1 MQLGF
6 TPEIDFSLQNDGGDT
21 FIARWTSAS
30 PQPSE
35 AEIETAHSEWQAE
48 QDATQ
53 YQRDRAAAY
62 ASIGDQL
69 DMQYWDAENGTTTW
83 ADHVKRVKA
92 RFAK

>member
-1 MQLGF
+1 MNHQAIYNTHPNVKSIRGDDPF
-6 TPEIDFSLQNDGGDT
+6 DIDGNPVVIDQSLVDAE
-21 FIARWTSAS
+21 IARL
-30 PQPSE
+30 
-35 AEIETAHSEWQAE
+35 QAE
-48 QDATQ
+48 SDSTQ

-92 RFAK
+92 RFSK